1 MNKVFRVWFTKKKGK
16 RKRGNVL
23 FPIEIREKRLVVDSS
38 GPKRRRRR
46 RRRKKKKKKR
56 IRVDDD
62 DDDDDAKK
70 ENRREKKKKASQEEG
85 EVPDW
90 KKVLTRFFPSEGRRE
105 TTEAL

>member
-1 MNKVFRVWFTKKKGK
+1 MVYKKKGK
-16 RKRGNVL
+16 KKKRERP
-23 FPIEIREKRLVVDSS
+23 FPHINKRENASCRRLVRTE
-38 GPKRRRRR
+38 K
-46 RRRKKKKKKR
+46 KKKKKKR
-56 IRVDDD
+56 IRVDDDDD

-70 ENRREKKKKASQEEG
+70 ENRREKKKKATQEEG